1 MGKYVNEVYFN
12 EEERTDREMLEMYQS
27 LKFDELFRKRANDRV
42 LETLGKIRN
51 RIEFITILL
60 DNMNDIIPAL
70 DYSDENGQG
79 SVEALKVITA
89 LYNDLLRQA

>member
-60 DNMNDIIPAL
+60 DNMNDKGRKLIM
-70 DYSDENGQG
+70 D
-79 SVEALKVITA
+79 K
-89 LYNDLLRQA
+89 LLSEEDMIDSFQECLSECMS